1 MGTIKMLTT
10 REFRERFRY
19 WAEWLNDCDDVV
31 MVKRPN
37 RRNVV
42 AISEQHYNALIT
54 GKDRTYDDNND

>member
-1 MGTIKMLTT
+1 MLTT

-19 WAEWLNDCDDVV
+19 WAEQLNDSDDVV

-42 AISEQHYNALIT
+42 AISEQHYNDLLT
-54 GKDRTYDDNND
+54 GKDQIDDNND

>member
-19 WAEWLNDCDDVV
+19 WAEWLNDRDDVV
-31 MVKRPN
+31 MIKRPN

-42 AISEQHYNALIT
+42 AISEQHYNDLLT
-54 GKDRTYDDNND
+54 GEDQNNDRNNY